1 MKKVFW
7 EKDIIF
13 NQGDTGKEMY
23 VIITGHV
30 QLILHDEDGDTLV
43 LKELKESEFF
53 GEMCLFGNHRRTATA
68 VAVKNTSVHV
78 INSDNMKNQLDK
90 LPDWFYQIFKELIS
104 RIRKTDRR
112 LIYKLMSA
120 DQDEKK

>member
-7 EKDIIF
+7 ERDIIF
-13 NQGDTGKEMY
+13 NQGDKGKEMY

-30 QLILHDEDGDTLV
+30 QLILHDEEGDTLV
-43 LKELKESEFF
+43 LRELKENEFF

-78 INSDNMKNQLDK
+78 INSDDMKNQLDK
-90 LPDWFYQIFKELIS
+90 LPDWFYQIF
-104 RIRKTDRR
+104 RN
-112 LIYKLMSA
+112 
-120 DQDEKK
+120 